1 MDRPFTCPGRRPA
14 CGALR
19 QATLGVMLKTSVRRA
34 TAEDLVLLQEIE
46 DEADELFAS
55 VFSIVDWRPAPPG
68 IERSRQRGFILIASD
83 KPGSE
88 PLGFA
93 HVLGIPG
100 DDHLEQL
107 SVRPAMTRRG
117 HGRTLVE
124 TVKGESGRR
133 GCKRVTL
140 RTYADVPWN
149 APFYA
154 SCGFVECAPD
164 TDFLR
169 DLSNVEQQRGLGYGR
184 RVQMNFDL
192 SDSQSR

>member
-1 MDRPFTCPGRRPA
+1 M
-14 CGALR
+14 
-19 QATLGVMLKTSVRRA
+19 VKTSVRRA
-34 TAEDLVLLQEIE
+34 TDEDLVLLQEIE

-55 VFSIVDWRPAPPG
+55 IFSISGWRPAPPG
-68 IERSRQRGFILIASD
+68 IERSQQPGFILVASD

-88 PLGFA
+88 PVGFA

-100 DDHLEQL
+100 GDHLEQL
-107 SVRPAMTRRG
+107 SVSPSMTRRG
-117 HGRTLVE
+117 HGRGLVE
-124 TVKGESGRR
+124 AVKGESGRR
-133 GCKRVTL
+133 GCNRITL

-169 DLSNVEQQRGLGYGR
+169 DLLNAEQQRGLKYGR
-184 RVQMNFDL
+184 RVQMGFDL

>member
-1 MDRPFTCPGRRPA
+1 
-14 CGALR
+14 
-19 QATLGVMLKTSVRRA
+19 MLTTSVRRA

-55 VFSIVDWRPAPPG
+55 VVSIVDWRPAPPG
-68 IERSRQRGFILIASD
+68 VERARQRGFILVASA

-93 HVLGIPG
+93 HVLEIPG
-100 DDHLEQL
+100 GDHLEQL
-107 SVRPAMTRRG
+107 SVRPAMMRRG

-124 TVKGESGRR
+124 AVKRASVRR

-154 SCGFVECAPD
+154 RCGFVECDPD

-169 DLSNVEQQRGLGYGR
+169 DLSNVEQQRGLAYGR
-184 RVQMNFDL
+184 RVQMNLDL